1 VDDAKTEAKIETQNA
16 ATTMARSMSTREQW
30 LVKQRMAVL
39 RNNHILTFGKVF
51 KTSLTSWNALSFFSY
66 FVAHG

>member
-1 VDDAKTEAKIETQNA
+1 MEAKIESQNA
-16 ATTMARSMSTREQW
+16 ATTMVRSMSTREQR

-51 KTSLTSWNALSFFSY
+51 ETSLTSWNALPFFSH
-66 FVAHG
+66 FVAHS